1 MNARTPP
8 DPEVAAFARGIRESL
23 AGSPRRLSSRYLYDT
38 LGSAL
43 FEAICALPWYRLT
56 RAESALLERHGAEI
70 LAACTPLHAVV
81 ELGPGNGAKLACLL
95 GARGARAM
103 PLDVHLIDVS
113 PSALD
118 AANAR
123 LAALPGLTV
132 FRHEVS
138 YEAGLAELEA
148 GSGPKLVLMLGSNI
162 GNFDRPGA
170 LAMLRTMRAA
180 MRPGDS
186 VLLGA
191 DLVKPER
198 EMLLAYDDPLGVTAA
213 FDRNLLLRINRE
225 LGGDFDLSAFDYR
238 VNWNADAS
246 RVEAWLVSRK
256 VQTVRIAAAGLELT
270 LNEGEPIW
278 IESAHKYTREGI
290 FALLAEAGF
299 VEQDCWVNVEDGFAL
314 ALAGCG
320 KT

>member
-8 DPEVAAFARGIRESL
+8 DSEVAAFARDIRASL

-56 RAESALLERHGAEI
+56 RAENTLLERHGADI
-70 LAACTPLHAVV
+70 LAACTPLRSVV

-95 GARGARAM
+95 GARGAQAT

-113 PSALD
+113 ASALD

-123 LAALPGLTV
+123 LAALPGLAV
-132 FRHEVS
+132 FRHEAS
-138 YEAGLAELEA
+138 YEAGLAALESD
-148 GSGPKLVLMLGSNI
+148 SGPKLVLMLGSNI
-162 GNFDRPGA
+162 GNFDRSGA

-180 MRPGDS
+180 MRPGDR

-238 VNWNADAS
+238 VNWNADAA

-256 VQTVRIAAAGLELT
+256 AQTVHIPAAELELA
-270 LNEGEPIW
+270 LAEGEAIW
-278 IESAHKYTREGI
+278 IESAHKYTREGV
-290 FALLAEAGF
+290 FALLGEAGF
-299 VEQDCWVNVEDGFAL
+299 VEQDCWENFEDGFAL
-314 ALAGCG
+314 ALAGC
-320 KT
+320 